1 MLPLLEKILSAKKPQ
16 AGLPQ
21 SLLDAYEAIG
31 RADGF
36 QIEKV
41 EKGLI
46 FTGKTVKLALRVEFG
61 NRWEFFNA
69 ITALR
74 EMQADIKVIATSSHV
89 KAIKMEAIYT
99 VLKKKLEEKGRWV
112 IIDIEG
118 KKPPMKLNFGRP
130 TPEGQIS
137 PSHRAGE
144 SRRPSPPQEQAAP
157 KEHPSQAE
165 QPLPEEPS
173 PAEPAQPKKPLSFL
187 ERLPFFGKSGKKSEE
202 PVKMK
207 KSKNY
212 GMQPADAKPRRKMI
226 YGKRR
231 KQQD

>member
-1 MLPLLEKILSAKKPQ
+1 MLPLLEKMLAAKKPET
-16 AGLPQ
+16 GLPQ

-31 RADGF
+31 KADGF
-36 QIEKV
+36 QIERT
-41 EKGLI
+41 EKGI
-46 FTGKTVKLALRVEFG
+46 VFSGKTVKLALRVEFG

-74 EMQADIKVIATSSHV
+74 EMQADIKVIATSSNV
-89 KAIKMEAIYT
+89 KAIKMEAVYT

-118 KKPPMKLNFGRP
+118 KKPPMKLNFGNPKPQGRRGA
-130 TPEGQIS
+130 PEGRKPLTQADFS
-137 PSHRAGE
+137 EAAQQAPSHQHAQRE
-144 SRRPSPPQEQAAP
+144 PPQV
-157 KEHPSQAE
+157 E

-173 PAEPAQPKKPLSFL
+173 SNEPEQPKKPLSFW
-187 ERLPFFGKSGKKSEE
+187 EGIPFFGRKSSSGE

-212 GMQPADAKPRRKMI
+212 GMQPEDA
-226 YGKRR
+226 
-231 KQQD
+231 

>member
-1 MLPLLEKILSAKKPQ
+1 MLPLLEKIIAVKKPAQ
-16 AGLPQ
+16 GLPQ

-31 RADGF
+31 KADGF
-36 QIEKV
+36 QIEKA

-61 NRWEFFNA
+61 NSWEFFNV

-74 EMQADIKVIATSSHV
+74 ETPADIKVIVTSSNV
-89 KAIKMEAIYT
+89 KSIKMEAVYT

-118 KKPPMKLNFGRP
+118 KKPPMKLNFARP
-130 TPEGQIS
+130 KEA
-137 PSHRAGE
+137 PSREAGE
-144 SRRPSPPQEQAAP
+144 SRRPSHPAQAAP
-157 KEHPSQAE
+157 R
-165 QPLPEEPS
+165 EPS
-173 PAEPAQPKKPLSFL
+173 PPAERPLPKEPTPAGTAHPKKPLSFL
-187 ERLPFFGKSGKKSEE
+187 ERLPFFGTSKRKQEEE

-207 KSKNY
+207 KTKNY

-231 KQQD
+231 KEQD

>member
-1 MLPLLEKILSAKKPQ
+1 MLSAKKPE

-36 QIEKV
+36 QIERT
-41 EKGLI
+41 EKGI
-46 FTGKTVKLALRVEFG
+46 VFTGKTVKLALRVEFG

-74 EMQADIKVIATSSHV
+74 EMQADIKVIVTSSNV
-89 KAIKMEAIYT
+89 KAIKMEAVYT

-118 KKPPMKLNFGRP
+118 KKPPMKLNFGNP
-130 TPEGQIS
+130 KSEGR
-137 PSHRAGE
+137 RAESARSGE
-144 SRRPSPPQEQAAP
+144 RKKQSCPPAQAAP
-157 KEHPSQAE
+157 KE
-165 QPLPEEPS
+165 QPAPQGQPIPEER
-173 PAEPAQPKKPLSFL
+173 AQEEPAQPKKPLSFW
-187 ERLPFFGKSGKKSEE
+187 EGIPFFGRKSSSGE

-212 GMQPADAKPRRKMI
+212 GMQPEDAKPRRKMI
-226 YGKRR
+226 YGKRK
-231 KQQD
+231 KQQG